1 MRFIIATILIALLI
15 TNTASALDEVYKNL
29 PYEHSMMFGD
39 DWYDT
44 DAKPNISAIIE
55 VDSTFEENEERIL
68 QISLTNNGYVKF
80 IERTH
85 DYPDYA
91 YEIKASEMELE
102 LEYESTTAKSITAY
116 LEKVSED
123 EPFEIKSDTATA
135 GILEAGSEV
144 KLYYKIEIDDDAK
157 PGVYP
162 IKLIAKYDYMQD
174 VAVYPT
180 DGESLESENTYSLSY
195 NMTNS
200 TQLLNITIKSKPI
213 SDTTYNLF
221 YEIANASIEQLLY
234 ITIEQHPDFEII
246 QTGTTMNAGNT
257 KIINATIKNTGNEVA
272 RNSVAHLS
280 VVHPFESIIDDY
292 YLGTLLPNESKKV
305 FFKVKVAKDAI
316 PTNYGI
322 NTEIKY
328 ENKDGKTK
336 YSDTLKLEVTVEPA
350 ISLMQKLEDY
360 KGYLIAFLLMLILI
374 LLGFAGFKLVFR

>member
-15 TNTASALDEVYKNL
+15 TNTASALDDVYKNL

-44 DAKPNISAIIE
+44 DAKPNITAIIE

-68 QISLTNNGYVKF
+68 QISLTNNGYLKF
-80 IERTH
+80 IEGTY
-85 DYPDYA
+85 DYPDNA
-91 YEIKASEMELE
+91 YEINASKMELE
-102 LEYESTTAKSITAY
+102 MEHESTTAKSITAY
-116 LEKVSED
+116 LKKVSED

-157 PGVYP
+157 SGVYP
-162 IKLIAKYDYMQD
+162 IKLIVKYDYIED

-180 DGESLESENTYSLSY
+180 DG
-195 NMTNS
+195 
-200 TQLLNITIKSKPI
+200 
-213 SDTTYNLF
+213 DTTYNIF
-221 YEIANASIEQLLY
+221 YKMANASIEQLLY
-234 ITIEQHPDFEII
+234 ITIEPHPDFEII

-280 VVHPFESIIDDY
+280 VVDPFESIIDDY
-292 YLGTLLPNESKKV
+292 YIGTLLPNESKKV
-305 FFKVKVAKDAI
+305 YFKVKVAEDAI

-328 ENKDGKTK
+328 ENTDGKTK
-336 YSDTLKLEVTVEPA
+336 YSETLKFEVTVEPA
-350 ISLMQKLEDY
+350 KSLMQKIEMMTLN
-360 KGYLIAFLLMLILI
+360 IANLWII
-374 LLGFAGFKLVFR
+374 K